1 MKYVKAFLIQFSFVF
16 LYTLMFLYLSFN
28 VMDRL
33 RGGDVLDRIAWGIAV
48 ASLFMAFLVVF
59 FFIQDLIK
67 RYEK

>member
-33 RGGDVLDRIAWGIAV
+33 RGGDVLDRIAWGISI
-48 ASLFMAFLVVF
+48 ASLFMAFLVMF

>member
-16 LYTLMFLYLSFN
+16 LYTLMFLYLSLN
-28 VMDRL
+28 VMGKL
-33 RGGDVLDRIAWGIAV
+33 RCGDALDRVAWGIAII
-48 ASLFMAFLVVF
+48 SLIMSFLVMF